1 MAKKPEIQPDLFH
14 VAHWTLKLLQYQDF
28 HTESDREFLT
38 AFANAYL
45 LSKSRLAKFIATK
58 RNWLQQSSVQI
69 KDPYQL
75 LS

>member
-1 MAKKPEIQPDLFH
+1 MSLIGRLNFSSTKIFIPCPIA
-14 VAHWTLKLLQYQDF
+14 
-28 HTESDREFLT
+28 EFLT

-45 LSKSRLAKFIATK
+45 LSKSRPAKFIATK